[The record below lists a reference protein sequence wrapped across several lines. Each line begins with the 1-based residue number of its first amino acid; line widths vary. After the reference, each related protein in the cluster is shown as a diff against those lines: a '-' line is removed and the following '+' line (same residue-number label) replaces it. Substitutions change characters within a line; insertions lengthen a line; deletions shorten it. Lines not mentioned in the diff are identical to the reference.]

1 MLAVNKYQF
10 YTGGIYP
17 MHISEI
23 LSTDVKFS
31 VFADWWFE
39 SYGEI
44 NLKESSIERYA
55 EFRA

>member
-1 MLAVNKYQF
+1 
-10 YTGGIYP
+10 

-44 NLKESSIERYA
+44 NLKERSIERYA